1 MMVKALLAAA
11 SLLSLS
17 TSLAQTP
24 ATAEQGAKIFEQRC
38 KSCHDPAVERAPS
51 KADLAKRPR
60 GDIVRALTSGLMMPM
75 AQGLSA
81 EQISAVATSLTPA
94 VADISSGAPSC
105 KSNPPLAL
113 SKTDWPSAGMDAASS
128 RYQPNPG
135 LKAKDI
141 PRLQLKWAFSMTG
154 GGQATVIGDWLFV
167 TNRGG
172 QFYALDA
179 KTGCVHWVVN
189 DIVSRTTPVVARSS
203 LSPSGWVTFVGVSTR
218 AVKAFDAQTG
228 AVLWTS
234 PVLEEHPASSLTGSP
249 VIAGDQLFVPISSI
263 EEAFAMRKDYVC
275 CTFRGALAALD
286 LKSGKLLWKT
296 PMITGPLQTL
306 HRDGQSKDLQG
317 PAGAAVWAS
326 PTVDAKRGQVYVVTG
341 DSYTDVDTDGTDAIV
356 ALDMKT
362 GSVKWRNQ
370 VTAHDNFVMGCG
382 PKSVSGNCPTPVGPD
397 YDFGVTPIL
406 FNLKHGKQ
414 ALLTGQKSGVAYAFD
429 PDSGALLWKTTLG
442 DGSALGGIE
451 WGVAAD
457 HDLFFVPVSD
467 IGRLLHFN
475 GVADEPAGKPGVYAL
490 DPENGRV
497 VWQHP
502 APNAPCHYA
511 QDKDK
516 PSVCV
521 RSQSA
526 APAVMPG
533 AVFQGGIDG
542 WFRAYDS
549 RTGNILWQ
557 YNTTAQT
564 YDTVDGIKGQPG
576 GAIDGMGPTIAG
588 GMVYTLSGFNGAA
601 RIGSNGVNVLLAF
614 GLPDKP

>member
-11 SLLSLS
+11 SLLSWS
-17 TSLAQTP
+17 TGFAQTP

-38 KSCHDPAVERAPS
+38 KSCHDPAIERAPS

-94 VADISSGAPSC
+94 GAELSGGAPSC
-105 KSNPPLAL
+105 KSNPHLTAG
-113 SKTDWPSAGMDAASS
+113 KTDWPSAGVDAASS

-135 LKAKDI
+135 LKTKDI
-141 PRLQLKWAFSMTG
+141 PQLQLKWAFSMTG
-154 GGQATVIGDWLFV
+154 GGQPTVIGDWLFV

-189 DIVSRTTPVVARSS
+189 DIVSRTTPVVARSAI
-203 LSPSGWVTFVGVSTR
+203 SPSGWVTFVGVSSR
-218 AVKAFDAQTG
+218 AVKAFDAQSG

-286 LKSGKLLWKT
+286 LKSGKLQWKT

-341 DSYTDVDTDGTDAIV
+341 DSYTDLDTDGTDAIV

-382 PKSVSGNCPTPVGPD
+382 PKSLSGNCPTPVGPD

-406 FNLKHGKQ
+406 FDLKHGKQ

-457 HDLFFVPVSD
+457 HDLFYVPVSD

-475 GVADEPAGKPGVYAL
+475 GVTDEPAGKPGVYAL

-549 RTGNILWQ
+549 RTGNILWE
-557 YNTTAQT
+557 YNTTAQS

-601 RIGSNGVNVLLAF
+601 RIGSNGINVLLAF

>member
-60 GDIVRALTSGLMMPM
+60 GDIVRALTSGLMAPM

-94 VADISSGAPSC
+94 VVEVSAGAPSC

-113 SKTDWPSAGMDAASS
+113 SKTDWPSAGFDVASS

-141 PRLQLKWAFSMTG
+141 PQLQLKWAFSMTG
-154 GGQATVIGDWLFV
+154 GGQATVIGDWLFA

-189 DIVSRTTPVVARSS
+189 DIVSRTTPMVARSPI
-203 LSPSGWVTFVGVSTR
+203 SPSGWVTFVGVSTR

-296 PMITGPLQTL
+296 PMITGPVQTL
-306 HRDGQSKDLQG
+306 HRDGQSKELQG

-326 PTVDAKRGQVYVVTG
+326 PTVDAKRRLVYVVTG

-356 ALDMKT
+356 ALDMKS

-382 PKSVSGNCPTPVGPD
+382 PKSLSGNCPTPVGPD

-549 RTGNILWQ
+549 RTGNILWE